1 MPDQTV
7 LVAIDI
13 GTTKV
18 CVLIGEAGRAGGVD
32 VIGIGQAPSDGL
44 RKGVVV
50 DIARTVQSVAAAV
63 DAAERLSGLKVR
75 SAFVGISGS
84 HIGSQNSR
92 GMVAVSSRQHEIQ
105 RDDTLRAIENAR
117 AVSIPNTREILH
129 VIPRGYVVD
138 NNAGVRD
145 PIGMSA
151 VRLEVETHI
160 VTASTTS
167 VQNLSKCVQRAG
179 IEIDELVLAPLATAE
194 ALLSDE
200 DRELG
205 VVLCDI
211 GGDTTDVAI
220 FPDGSISHCA
230 TIPMGARS
238 VTSDLGLVLRVTPDV
253 AESLKV
259 KQGTAVPL
267 EVDPDE
273 VIQITSIGEEG
284 PRPITRR
291 HMAQIIEARTAE
303 LFDHVARE
311 IEAAGAT
318 NRLQAG
324 VVLTG
329 GGALLTGIARAAR
342 DQLGMAARVM
352 SPTGLGG
359 LTHPTPRPP
368 YSASSGLL
376 IWGAKN
382 WSADEDHVAAPSL
395 DGVGGRL
402 LRLFRSLMPQPSRR
416 S

>member
-1 MPDQTV
+1 VADQTV

-18 CVLIGEAGRAGGVD
+18 CVLIGEVGGRSGGID

-50 DIARTVQSVAAAV
+50 DIDRTVQSVAAAV
-63 DAAERLSGLKVR
+63 DAAERLCGLKVQ

-92 GMVAVSSRQHEIQ
+92 GMVAVSSRQHEVQ
-105 RDDTLRAIENAR
+105 REDTIRAIEAAR

-129 VIPRGYVVD
+129 VIPRGYAVD
-138 NNAGVRD
+138 KQEGVRD

-160 VTASTTS
+160 VTASSTS

-194 ALLSDE
+194 ALLSEE

-205 VVLCDI
+205 VALCDI

-220 FPDGSISHCA
+220 FQDGSISHCA
-230 TIPMGARS
+230 TIPIGARS
-238 VTSDLGLVLRVTPDV
+238 VTSDLGLVLRVTPEA
-253 AESLKV
+253 AEMLKV
-259 KQGTAVPL
+259 KQGTALPL
-267 EVDPDE
+267 DVDPDE
-273 VIQITSIGEEG
+273 VIQITSIGEES

-291 HMAQIIEARTAE
+291 HVAQIIEARTAE
-303 LFDHVARE
+303 LFDHIARE

-324 VVLTG
+324 LALTG
-329 GGALLTGIARAAR
+329 GGSQLVGIAKAAR
-342 DQLGMAARVM
+342 DQLGMSARVLA
-352 SPTGLGG
+352 PAGLGG
-359 LTHPTPRPP
+359 LTDSISTPP
-368 YSASSGLL
+368 YSAASGLL
-376 IWGAKN
+376 LWGAHH
-382 WSADEDHVAAPSL
+382 WTTEGERTGGRAL
-395 DGVGGRL
+395 DGMGGRIAKI
-402 LRLFRSLMPQPSRR
+402 FRGLVP
-416 S
+416 

>member
-1 MPDQTV
+1 MADQTV

-18 CVLIGEAGRAGGVD
+18 CVLIGEVGGRTGGVD

-50 DIARTVQSVAAAV
+50 DIDRTVQSVAAAV

-92 GMVAVSSRQHEIQ
+92 GMVAISSRQHDIQ
-105 RDDTLRAIENAR
+105 REDTIRAIENAR

-138 NNAGVRD
+138 EHGGVRD

-194 ALLSDE
+194 ALLGEE

-205 VVLCDI
+205 VALLDI

-220 FPDGSISHCA
+220 FQDGSISHCA

-238 VTSDLGLVLRVTPDV
+238 VTSDLGLVLRVTPEV
-253 AESLKV
+253 AEMLKH
-259 KQGTAVPL
+259 KQGTALPL
-267 EVDPDE
+267 DVDPDE
-273 VIQITSIGEEG
+273 VIQITSIGEDG

-291 HMAQIIEARTAE
+291 HVAQIIEARTAE

-324 VVLTG
+324 LALTG
-329 GGALLTGIARAAR
+329 GGSQLTGVARAAR
-342 DQLGMAARVM
+342 DQLGMSARVLA
-352 SPTGLGG
+352 PAGLGG
-359 LTHPTPRPP
+359 LTDSVSTPP
-368 YSASSGLL
+368 YAAASGLL
-376 IWGAKN
+376 LWGARH
-382 WSADEDHVAAPSL
+382 WTAEDERAGSRTGD
-395 DGVGGRL
+395 VGNRL
-402 LRLFRSLMPQPSRR
+402 AKLFRGLMP
-416 S
+416 

>member
-1 MPDQTV
+1 MAEQPV

-18 CVLIGEAGRAGGVD
+18 CVLIGETTARGTID

-44 RKGVVV
+44 RKGVVI
-50 DIARTVQSVAAAV
+50 DIDRTVQSIASAV

-92 GMVAVSSRQHEIQ
+92 GMVAVSGSSRHDVD
-105 RDDTLRAIENAR
+105 RPDTIRAIEAAR

-138 NNAGVRD
+138 GQEGVRD

-167 VQNLSKCVQRAG
+167 VQNLTKCVQRAG
-179 IEIDELVLAPLATAE
+179 VEIDELVLAQLATAE
-194 ALLSDE
+194 ATLNEE

-205 VVLCDI
+205 VCLADV

-220 FPDGSISHCA
+220 FQDGSIAHCA
-230 TIPMGARS
+230 TIPMGGRS
-238 VTSDLGLVLRVTPDV
+238 VTADLGIILRVTPDV
-253 AESLKV
+253 AESV
-259 KQGTAVPL
+259 KFRYGSAVPL

-273 VIQITSIGEEG
+273 VLQVTSIGEDVSHG
-284 PRPITRR
+284 VTRR
-291 HMAQIIEARTAE
+291 YIAE
-303 LFDHVARE
+303 IVESRVSEIFKFIGAE

-324 VVLTG
+324 LVLTG
-329 GGALLTGIARAAR
+329 GGSQLTGVTRSAR
-342 DQLGMAARVM
+342 DQLGMSARVVG
-352 SPTGLGG
+352 PTGLGG
-359 LTHPTPRPP
+359 LTDQISTPP
-368 YSASSGLL
+368 YAAASGLL
-376 IWGAKN
+376 LWGARN
-382 WSADEDHVAAPSL
+382 WPSEDERASARALE
-395 DGVGGRL
+395 GVTTRIGKIFKG
-402 LRLFRSLMPQPSRR
+402 LMP
-416 S
+416 

>member
-1 MPDQTV
+1 LAEQTV

-18 CVLIGEAGRAGGVD
+18 CVLIGEVGGRTGGVD

-50 DIARTVQSVAAAV
+50 DIDRTVQSVAAAV
-63 DAAERLSGLKVR
+63 EAAERLSGLKVR

-92 GMVAVSSRQHEIQ
+92 GMVAVSSRQHDIQ
-105 RDDTLRAIENAR
+105 REDTIRAIENAR

-138 NNAGVRD
+138 QNAGVRD

-194 ALLSDE
+194 ALLSEE

-205 VVLCDI
+205 VALLDI
-211 GGDTTDVAI
+211 GGDTTDVAV
-220 FPDGSISHCA
+220 FQDGSISHCA

-238 VTSDLGLVLRVTPDV
+238 VTSDLGLVLRVTPEV
-253 AESLKV
+253 AESLKL
-259 KQGTAVPL
+259 KQGTATPL

-273 VIQITSIGEEG
+273 VIQITSIGEDQ
-284 PRPITRR
+284 PRPVTRR
-291 HMAQIIEARTAE
+291 HVAQIIEARTAE

-324 VVLTG
+324 LALTG
-329 GGALLTGIARAAR
+329 GGSLLTGIGKAAR
-342 DQLGMAARVM
+342 DQLGMSARVLR
-352 SPTGLGG
+352 PEGLGG
-359 LTHPTPRPP
+359 LTDSISTPP
-368 YSASSGLL
+368 YSAASGLL
-376 IWGAKN
+376 LWGAKN
-382 WSADEDHVAAPSL
+382 WTTDDERAP
-395 DGVGGRL
+395 GRAGEVGSRIAK
-402 LRLFRSLMPQPSRR
+402 LFRGLMP
-416 S
+416 

>member
-1 MPDQTV
+1 VADQTV

-18 CVLIGEAGRAGGVD
+18 CVLIGEVGGRTGGVD

-44 RKGVVV
+44 RKGVVI
-50 DIARTVQSVAAAV
+50 DIDRTVQSVATAV

-92 GMVAVSSRQHEIQ
+92 GMVAVSGRQHDVTRE
-105 RDDTLRAIENAR
+105 DTVRAIDAAR

-129 VIPRGYVVD
+129 VLPRGYVVD
-138 NNAGVRD
+138 GQAGVRD

-167 VQNLSKCVQRAG
+167 VQNLTKCVQRAG

-194 ALLSDE
+194 AVLTDE

-205 VVLCDI
+205 AVLCDI

-220 FPDGSISHCA
+220 FQDGSISHCA
-230 TIPMGARS
+230 TIPIGARS
-238 VTSDLGLVLRVTPDV
+238 VTSDLGLVLRVTPDI
-253 AESLKV
+253 AETLKAR
-259 KQGTAVPL
+259 QGTALPL

-273 VIQITSIGEEG
+273 VIQITSIGEDA
-284 PRPITRR
+284 PRPVTRR
-291 HMAQIIEARTAE
+291 HVAQIIEARSAE

-324 VVLTG
+324 LVLTG
-329 GGALLTGIARAAR
+329 GGAMLTGIARAAR
-342 DQLGMAARVM
+342 DQLGMSARVV
-352 SPTGLGG
+352 SPSGVGG
-359 LTHPTPRPP
+359 LTDKVSSPP
-368 YSASSGLL
+368 YAAASGLL
-376 IWGAKN
+376 IWGSHN
-382 WSADEDHVAAPSL
+382 WSADDERASARSL
-395 DGVGGRL
+395 DGIGGRL
-402 LRLFRSLMPQPSRR
+402 GKLFRSLMP
-416 S
+416 

>member
-1 MPDQTV
+1 MADQTV

-18 CVLIGEAGRAGGVD
+18 CVLIGEAGGRSGGVD

-50 DIARTVQSVAAAV
+50 DIDRTVQSVAAAV
-63 DAAERLSGLKVR
+63 EAAERLSGLKVR

-92 GMVAVSSRQHEIQ
+92 GMVAVSSRQHDVQ
-105 RDDTLRAIENAR
+105 REDTLRAIEAAR

-138 NNAGVRD
+138 GQAGVRD

-160 VTASTTS
+160 VTASSTS
-167 VQNLSKCVQRAG
+167 VANLSKCVQRAG

-194 ALLSDE
+194 ALLSEE

-205 VVLCDI
+205 VAMCDI

-220 FPDGSISHCA
+220 FQEGSISHCA

-253 AESLKV
+253 AEMLKM
-259 KQGTAVPL
+259 KQGTALPL
-267 EVDPDE
+267 DIDPDE

-291 HMAQIIEARTAE
+291 HVAQIIEARTAE

-324 VVLTG
+324 LALTG
-329 GGALLTGIARAAR
+329 GGAQLTGIAKAGR
-342 DQLGMAARVM
+342 DQLNMSSRVLA
-352 SPTGLGG
+352 PQGLGG
-359 LTHPTPRPP
+359 LTDSISTPA
-368 YSASSGLL
+368 YSAAWGLL
-376 IWGAKN
+376 IWGSRNWTTDDERVGSRAGEMGNRLAKI
-382 WSADEDHVAAPSL
+382 
-395 DGVGGRL
+395 
-402 LRLFRSLMPQPSRR
+402 FRGLMP
-416 S
+416 